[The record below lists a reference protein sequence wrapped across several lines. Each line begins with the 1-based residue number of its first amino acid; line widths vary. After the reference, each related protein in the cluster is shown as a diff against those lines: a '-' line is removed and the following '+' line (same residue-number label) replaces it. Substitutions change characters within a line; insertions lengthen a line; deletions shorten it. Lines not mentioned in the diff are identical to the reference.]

1 MPLVGAQDPEVPDLQ
16 VPQDPKTEMSNSS
29 DNLNLVPDNVADSFK
44 SVSQDLL
51 NKDLSKVGATIEET
65 AQETEEACP
74 SKPLEENKW
83 VSRCWSQYMSQMNIC
98 LEWVKF
104 CYTYVFKVV
113 KSYESRYKL
122 SVVFTYETCYRY

>member
-1 MPLVGAQDPEVPDLQ
+1 MVGAQDPEVPDLQ

-74 SKPLEENKW
+74 SKPLEENK
-83 VSRCWSQYMSQMNIC
+83 
-98 LEWVKF
+98 
-104 CYTYVFKVV
+104 
-113 KSYESRYKL
+113 
-122 SVVFTYETCYRY
+122 